1 METWEWKPGDNAA
14 PQYSPFHPTTG
25 QWNPNHSQ
33 RTAAWLHADMM
44 YSYHLQMQHAV
55 SAGHHPTFFH
65 SSHPPYHPALYRNDA
80 PQVGG
85 RASPTPPPA
94 FSKVSQCRM
103 RRYRHPQDKEGEC
116 SLPKSAGN
124 QKLDEPQQQKPE
136 PKTKKTTP
144 AQQPSSQLIS
154 MQTNKNTNSGQ
165 LDTKQLVGQENSSC
179 NPLDLSCFTKQDV
192 KDIIKLQSAF
202 RGYLVRKSANVV
214 SSKQTPDD
222 VECEQ
227 RIDIAEAKYDEKY
240 KAAENK
246 QQQQQQQQDPEVGS
260 GCTENV
266 ATTAETSALQS
277 SNNLEENAARADELK
292 IFKF

>member
-1 METWEWKPGDNAA
+1 
-14 PQYSPFHPTTG
+14 
-25 QWNPNHSQ
+25 
-33 RTAAWLHADMM
+33 
-44 YSYHLQMQHAV
+44 
-55 SAGHHPTFFH
+55 
-65 SSHPPYHPALYRNDA
+65 
-80 PQVGG
+80 
-85 RASPTPPPA
+85 
-94 FSKVSQCRM
+94 M
-103 RRYRHPQDKEGEC
+103 RRYRHPQVKEGEC

-179 NPLDLSCFTKQDV
+179 NPLDLSCFTKQ
-192 KDIIKLQSAF
+192 
-202 RGYLVRKSANVV
+202 
-214 SSKQTPDD
+214 
-222 VECEQ
+222 E
-227 RIDIAEAKYDEKY
+227 
-240 KAAENK
+240 
-246 QQQQQQQQDPEVGS
+246 QQQQDPEVRS
-260 GCTENV
+260 SCTENV